1 MAPATKTEQD
11 ARQSGTSTKSKS
23 RKRKKSEP
31 AAAQEQP
38 PPTTDPMTQC
48 VTLCQEQRW
57 REALLLCRR
66 ICAKAEKEGND
77 DLYTSLS
84 GAQNKIEYSLR
95 RQMAAAL
102 IESAKEMLAK
112 EYLLDVGE

>member
-1 MAPATKTEQD
+1 MA
-11 ARQSGTSTKSKS
+11 
-23 RKRKKSEP
+23 KRKTKASSPKNKNRRKKETRQETP
-31 AAAQEQP
+31 AN
-38 PPTTDPMTQC
+38 DPMSQC

-66 ICAKAEKEGND
+66 VAEQTKEDKDGVQ
-77 DLYTSLS
+77 SALS
-84 GAQNKIEYSLR
+84 GAETKIEYSLR

-102 IESAKEMLAK
+102 IQSAKEILAK